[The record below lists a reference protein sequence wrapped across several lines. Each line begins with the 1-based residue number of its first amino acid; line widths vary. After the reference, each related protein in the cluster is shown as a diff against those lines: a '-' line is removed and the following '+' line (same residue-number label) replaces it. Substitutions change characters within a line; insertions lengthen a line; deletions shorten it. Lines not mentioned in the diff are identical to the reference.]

1 MNVVALLELESQQ
14 YCNDSSGLSE
24 FALSMGLAAQFVI
37 DQLNSSLSDL
47 VVPGVQYGR
56 LTEAVSQVMAHLI
69 YILC

>member
-14 YCNDSSGLSE
+14 YCNDSTGLSE

-47 VVPGVQYGR
+47 AVLGVQYGR
-56 LTEAVSQVMAHLI
+56 LTEAVSQLMAHLI